1 MMGRMSIRTSPQFG
15 SNLINEVCN
24 AATKPQKSRS
34 TRGRRLS
41 MRPLGRWA
49 AVFLRRCNDCEANE
63 TIRSN
68 CSHCHVYEHKLVLI
82 DLLFLNITMYKT

>member
-1 MMGRMSIRTSPQFG
+1 
-15 SNLINEVCN
+15 
-24 AATKPQKSRS
+24 
-34 TRGRRLS
+34 